1 MQDLAYAAV
10 LLELMIRPA
19 LISKE
24 WAVMG
29 PFSRAV
35 ADGRGG
41 TVAQVALMVH
51 SLDGVIDYEGLQSA
65 KESSKR
71 RRVR

>member
-1 MQDLAYAAV
+1 
-10 LLELMIRPA
+10 
-19 LISKE
+19 
-24 WAVMG
+24 MG
-29 PFSRAV
+29 PLSRAV

-51 SLDGVIDYEGLQSA
+51 SLDGVIDYEGLQNA